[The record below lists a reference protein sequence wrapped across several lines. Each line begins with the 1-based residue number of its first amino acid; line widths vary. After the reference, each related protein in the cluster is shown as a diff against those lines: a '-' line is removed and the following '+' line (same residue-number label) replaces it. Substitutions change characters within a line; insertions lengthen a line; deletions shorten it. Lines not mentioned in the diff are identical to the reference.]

1 MQPEELATYPAPL
14 YPVPNGYIV
23 YGSGSLVFGLLIFIN
38 VAILTFTLFNLPR
51 AWVYIANNR
60 SEAFQGYLLR
70 SSTETESGL
79 DRSIILQSKESGSL
93 RHSIPTLGSDNPLS
107 KQWHFPI
114 HLSLRHPAA
123 AILRYRVFGN
133 YTVVQ
138 TLLMLGYAFAVFFV
152 GFSETN
158 IFLNSIPIGWVLAS
172 QIPFVYAFAT
182 KNNII
187 GLLVGVGYE
196 KLNYL
201 HRHVGLLMVIGAN
214 VHALGTIYKVTL
226 LGLIPEM
233 LAMPY
238 IRWGLVSL
246 AAFDILGIFSIKYI
260 RTKSY
265 NLFLGTHVVGL
276 IVALFA
282 TCRHHPI
289 CISYVVAASVLYG
302 VDHILR
308 AIKTRITVATL
319 RTIPEM
325 GLTRVD
331 IPSLKTGWVAG
342 QHVRLRVLS
351 TSIGLWGMTEVHPF
365 TIASAT
371 NMEEGLVLM
380 CKKTGNWTNKLYEM
394 AQTAESTQRGQE
406 SVRKV
411 RVMVEGPYGGIYNTT
426 VPNYSGAMFI
436 VGGSGVTFA
445 LSAVQELV
453 LASDRSRT
461 KVIEIVW
468 CVGNPAALEH
478 FLSLFAA
485 LVSHGSPAGVRVS
498 VFYTRASTY
507 SFGEL
512 PPGIT
517 LTPGRPNVEELLDGL
532 VVSMMSRGGT
542 HGAFIGVCGPT
553 GLGKDVAHAIW
564 NFDVDLK
571 EAIGGIQFHDE
582 IFDW

>member
-1 MQPEELATYPAPL
+1 MELEGLTSLSPSGP
-14 YPVPNGYIV
+14 PVSDSALV
-23 YGSGSLVFGLLIFIN
+23 YRLDIFILIIILAFTSFN
-38 VAILTFTLFNLPR
+38 VPR
-51 AWVYIANNR
+51 VLVYIANNR
-60 SEAFQGYLLR
+60 SEVLQGYLLR
-70 SSTETESGL
+70 SATGSRMDRFASSTT
-79 DRSIILQSKESGSL
+79 LQSKEKVPL
-93 RHSIPTLGSDNPLS
+93 RYPLPGL
-107 KQWHFPI
+107 Q
-114 HLSLRHPAA
+114 HPAA
-123 AILRYRVFGN
+123 SFIHYRVLGN

-138 TLLMLGYAFAVFFV
+138 AVLMAGYTAAVFYAAFYESNP
-152 GFSETN
+152 FSY
-158 IFLNSIPIGWVLAS
+158 PKRA
-172 QIPFVYAFAT
+172 
-182 KNNII
+182 
-187 GLLVGVGYE
+187 GYE

-201 HRHVGLLMVIGAN
+201 HRHLGRLMVIGAN
-214 VHALGTIYKVTL
+214 VHAIGFIYEWTMAGVIL
-226 LGLIPEM
+226 HRLDEPFV
-233 LAMPY
+233 
-238 IRWGLVSL
+238 RWGLVAL
-246 AAFDILGIFSIKYI
+246 VCFDLLGFFSIHCV

-265 NLFLGTHVVGL
+265 NLFFGTHFVGL
-276 IVALFA
+276 ILTLFA
-282 TCRHHPI
+282 ACYHMDACVPFVI
-289 CISYVVAASVLYG
+289 GGAVVYG
-302 VDHILR
+302 VDHVIR

-371 NMEEGLVLM
+371 NTEEGLVLM
-380 CKKTGNWTNKLYEM
+380 CKKTGYWTNKLYEM

-406 SVRKV
+406 SVRRV
-411 RVMVEGPYGGIYNTT
+411 RVMVEGPY

-445 LSAVQELV
+445 LSVIQELV

-461 KVIEIVW
+461 KVIEIV
-468 CVGNPAALEH
+468 AALEH

-507 SFGEL
+507 SFEEL

-542 HGAFIGVCGPT
+542 YSAFVGVCGPT